1 MWRKNTHV
9 TITYT
14 RIPSTSPP
22 QLDDLVTYRP
32 LNSSKV
38 KTVRGVDK
46 PISVSNTE
54 TTTEGT
60 ENTAQGEG
68 TEELASLAYGWRG
81 KGWLAIASSKWEI
94 LGYGVEEGTGNR
106 WVVTFFAKTLFTPE
120 GVDVYSREG
129 RLKEETVGGI
139 KRGLEGLGGRVAELG
154 RGLFEVES

>member
-46 PISVSNTE
+46 PFSIPNAE
-54 TTTEGT
+54 TPDGKPTTE
-60 ENTAQGEG
+60 GEG
-68 TEELASLAYGWRG
+68 TEELASLAYSWRG